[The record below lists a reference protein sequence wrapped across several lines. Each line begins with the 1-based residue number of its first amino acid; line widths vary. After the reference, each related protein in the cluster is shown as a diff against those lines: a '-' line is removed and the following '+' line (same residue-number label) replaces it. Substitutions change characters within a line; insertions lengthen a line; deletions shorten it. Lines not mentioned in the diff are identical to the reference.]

1 LITDQSSRFAKFPL
15 QNGLQKAAAVRIS
28 EGSCRMYESIIS
40 ACEVMDTLGLPRAV
54 ADFGSDRFIFAN
66 NAFLRVAG
74 IKEEMLPSLTLSEIV
89 KIHVGSVAWNTG
101 QLIPI
106 SVESYDQG
114 FIIRGHAV
122 FSDKGLVYLMVPLF
136 GDPSAD
142 FELGRSVGKEQERQR
157 LSRYVY
163 DRLVPE
169 LKSAISSLEAARR
182 HSRDQNDQFEEEF
195 EKVAQNLADLL
206 QATRAE
212 LLQEPERPVTI
223 ESA

>member
-1 LITDQSSRFAKFPL
+1 
-15 QNGLQKAAAVRIS
+15 
-28 EGSCRMYESIIS
+28 MYESIIS
-40 ACEVMDTLGLPRAV
+40 ACQVMDTLGLPRAV

-66 NAFLRVAG
+66 SAFLRVAG
-74 IKEEMLPSLTLSEIV
+74 LKDEMLRTLPLSEVV
-89 KIHVGSVAWNTG
+89 KMHVGSLAWNTG

-122 FSDKGLVYLMVPLF
+122 FGDNGVLYLMVPLF

-163 DRLVPE
+163 ERLVPE
-169 LKSAISSLEAARR
+169 LKSAISSIEAARR
-182 HSRDQNDQFEEEF
+182 HSRDENNQSEAEF
-195 EKVAQNLADLL
+195 EKVAENLTGLL

-223 ESA
+223 ETA

>member
-1 LITDQSSRFAKFPL
+1 
-15 QNGLQKAAAVRIS
+15 
-28 EGSCRMYESIIS
+28 MYESIIS
-40 ACEVMDTLGLPRAV
+40 ACKVMDTLGLPRAV

-66 NAFLRVAG
+66 SAFLRVAG
-74 IKEEMLPSLTLSEIV
+74 IKEEMLPSLTLSTIV
-89 KIHVGSVAWNTG
+89 TIHVGSVAWNTG

-106 SVESYDQG
+106 SVESYDEG

-122 FSDKGLVYLMVPLF
+122 FAENGLIYLMVPLF

-163 DRLVPE
+163 ERLVPE
-169 LKSAISSLEAARR
+169 LKTAISSIQAARGHL
-182 HSRDQNDQFEEEF
+182 HSEQEESEAEF
-195 EKVAQNLADLL
+195 EKIAQDLNGLL

-212 LLQEPERPVTI
+212 LLQEPEQPVTI
-223 ESA
+223 ELA

>member
-1 LITDQSSRFAKFPL
+1 
-15 QNGLQKAAAVRIS
+15 
-28 EGSCRMYESIIS
+28 MHESIIS
-40 ACEVMDTLGLPRAV
+40 ACKVMDTLGLPRAV

-66 NAFLRVAG
+66 SAFLRVAG
-74 IKEEMLPSLTLSEIV
+74 IKEEMLPSLTLSTIV

-106 SVESYDQG
+106 SVESYDEG

-122 FSDKGLVYLMVPLF
+122 FADSGLIYLMVPLF

-163 DRLVPE
+163 ERLVPE
-169 LKSAISSLEAARR
+169 LKTAISSIQAARR
-182 HSRDQNDQFEEEF
+182 HLRGKQEESEAEF
-195 EKVAQNLADLL
+195 EKIAQDLNGLL

-212 LLQEPERPVTI
+212 LLQEPEQPVTI

>member
-1 LITDQSSRFAKFPL
+1 
-15 QNGLQKAAAVRIS
+15 
-28 EGSCRMYESIIS
+28 MYESIIS
-40 ACEVMDTLGLPRAV
+40 ACKVMDTLGLPRAI

-66 NAFLRVAG
+66 SAFLRVAG
-74 IKEEMLPSLTLSEIV
+74 IKEAMLPTLPLSEIV
-89 KIHVGSVAWNTG
+89 KMHVGSVAWNTG

-106 SVESYDQG
+106 SVESYDEG

-122 FSDKGLVYLMVPLF
+122 FGDNGVVYLMVPLF

-163 DRLVPE
+163 ERLVPE
-169 LKSAISSLEAARR
+169 LKSAISSIEAARR
-182 HSRDQNDQFEEEF
+182 HSRDEQRQSEAEF
-195 EKVAQNLADLL
+195 EKVAENLAGLL

>member
-1 LITDQSSRFAKFPL
+1 
-15 QNGLQKAAAVRIS
+15 
-28 EGSCRMYESIIS
+28 MYESIIS
-40 ACEVMDTLGLPRAV
+40 ACKVMDTLGLPRAV

-66 NAFLRVAG
+66 SAFLRVAG
-74 IKEEMLPSLTLSEIV
+74 IKEEMLPSLTLSTIV

-106 SVESYDQG
+106 SVESYDEG

-122 FSDKGLVYLMVPLF
+122 FADSGLIYLMVPLF

-163 DRLVPE
+163 ERLVPE
-169 LKSAISSLEAARR
+169 LKTAISSIQAARR
-182 HSRDQNDQFEEEF
+182 HLRGKQEESEAEF
-195 EKVAQNLADLL
+195 EKIAQDLNGL
-206 QATRAE
+206 LEATRAE
-212 LLQEPERPVTI
+212 LLQEPEQPVTI

>member
-1 LITDQSSRFAKFPL
+1 
-15 QNGLQKAAAVRIS
+15 
-28 EGSCRMYESIIS
+28 MYDSIIS
-40 ACEVMDTLGLPRAV
+40 ACKVMDTLGLPRAV

-66 NAFLRVAG
+66 SAFLRVAG
-74 IKEEMLPSLTLSEIV
+74 IKEEMLPTLALSAVV
-89 KIHVGSVAWNTG
+89 KMHVGSLAWNTG

-122 FSDKGLVYLMVPLF
+122 FGDNGVLYLMVPLF

-163 DRLVPE
+163 ERLMPE
-169 LKSAISSLEAARR
+169 LKAAIASIQAARG
-182 HSRDQNDQFEEEF
+182 HSREEHPQFEAEF
-195 EKVAQNLADLL
+195 EKVAENLTGLL
-206 QATRAE
+206 EATRAE
-212 LLQEPERPVTI
+212 LLQEPEQPVTI

>member
-1 LITDQSSRFAKFPL
+1 
-15 QNGLQKAAAVRIS
+15 
-28 EGSCRMYESIIS
+28 
-40 ACEVMDTLGLPRAV
+40 MDTLGLPRAV

-66 NAFLRVAG
+66 SAFLRVVG
-74 IKEEMLPSLTLSEIV
+74 INEELLPTLTLSEIV
-89 KIHVGSVAWNTG
+89 KLHVGSVAWNTG

-122 FSDKGLVYLMVPLF
+122 FGDKGLVYLMVPLF

-163 DRLVPE
+163 ERLVPE
-169 LKSAISSLEAARR
+169 LRSAISAIEAARR
-182 HSRDQNDQFEEEF
+182 HSRDENHQSEAQFE
-195 EKVAQNLADLL
+195 KIAQDLGEL
-206 QATRAE
+206 LKATRAE
-212 LLQEPERPVTI
+212 LQEPERPLTI

>member
-1 LITDQSSRFAKFPL
+1 
-15 QNGLQKAAAVRIS
+15 
-28 EGSCRMYESIIS
+28 MYESIIS
-40 ACEVMDTLGLPRAV
+40 ACKVMDTLGLPRAV

-66 NAFLRVAG
+66 RAFLRVAG
-74 IKEEMLPSLTLSEIV
+74 IKEEMLPSLTLSTIV
-89 KIHVGSVAWNTG
+89 KLHVGSVAWNTG

-122 FSDKGLVYLMVPLF
+122 FGDSGLVYLMVPLF

-163 DRLVPE
+163 ERLVPE
-169 LKSAISSLEAARR
+169 LKTAISSIEAARR
-182 HSRDQNDQFEEEF
+182 HSHDGRQESEAEF
-195 EKVAQNLADLL
+195 ERIAQDLNGLL

-212 LLQEPERPVTI
+212 LLQEPEQPVTI

>member
-1 LITDQSSRFAKFPL
+1 
-15 QNGLQKAAAVRIS
+15 
-28 EGSCRMYESIIS
+28 MYESIIS
-40 ACEVMDTLGLPRAV
+40 ACKVMDTLGLPRAV
-54 ADFGSDRFIFAN
+54 ADFGSDRFIFAHS
-66 NAFLRVAG
+66 AFLRAAG
-74 IKEEMLPSLTLSEIV
+74 IKEEMLPELALSDIV
-89 KIHVGSVAWNTG
+89 KMHVGSVAWNTG

-122 FSDKGLVYLMVPLF
+122 FGDQGLLYLMVPLF

-163 DRLVPE
+163 ERLVPE
-169 LKSAISSLEAARR
+169 LKSAIASIEAARR
-182 HSRDQNDQFEEEF
+182 HSRDEHQESEAKFERIAE
-195 EKVAQNLADLL
+195 NLASLL

-212 LLQEPERPVTI
+212 LLQEPEQPVTI

>member
-1 LITDQSSRFAKFPL
+1 
-15 QNGLQKAAAVRIS
+15 
-28 EGSCRMYESIIS
+28 MYKSIIS
-40 ACEVMDTLGLPRAV
+40 ACEVMDALGLPRAV

-66 NAFLRVAG
+66 SAFLRVVG
-74 IKEEMLPSLTLSEIV
+74 INEELLPTLTLSAIV
-89 KIHVGSVAWNTG
+89 KLHVGSVAWNTG

-122 FSDKGLVYLMVPLF
+122 FGDKGLVYLMVPLF

-157 LSRYVY
+157 LSRYAY
-163 DRLVPE
+163 ERLVPE
-169 LKSAISSLEAARR
+169 LRNAISAIEAARG
-182 HSRDQNDQFEEEF
+182 HSRDENHQSEAQFE
-195 EKVAQNLADLL
+195 KIAQDLSDLL

-212 LLQEPERPVTI
+212 LQEPERPVTI

>member
-1 LITDQSSRFAKFPL
+1 
-15 QNGLQKAAAVRIS
+15 
-28 EGSCRMYESIIS
+28 MYESIIS

-66 NAFLRVAG
+66 SAFLRVAG
-74 IKEEMLPSLTLSEIV
+74 IKAEMLPSLALSTIV
-89 KIHVGSVAWNTG
+89 KLHVGSVAWNTG

-106 SVESYDQG
+106 SVESYDEG

-122 FSDKGLVYLMVPLF
+122 FGDSGLVYLMVPLF

-163 DRLVPE
+163 ERLLPE
-169 LKSAISSLEAARR
+169 LKTAISSIEAARR
-182 HSRDQNDQFEEEF
+182 HLRDEREESEAEF
-195 EKVAQNLADLL
+195 EKIAQDLNGLL

-212 LLQEPERPVTI
+212 LLQEPQQPLTI

>member
-1 LITDQSSRFAKFPL
+1 
-15 QNGLQKAAAVRIS
+15 
-28 EGSCRMYESIIS
+28 MHESIIS
-40 ACEVMDTLGLPRAV
+40 ACKVMDTLGLPRAV

-66 NAFLRVAG
+66 SAFLRVAG
-74 IKEEMLPSLTLSEIV
+74 IKEDMLPNLALSTVVEL
-89 KIHVGSVAWNTG
+89 HVGSVAWNTG

-122 FSDKGLVYLMVPLF
+122 FADSGLIYLMVPLF

-163 DRLVPE
+163 ERLVPE
-169 LKSAISSLEAARR
+169 LKTAISSIEAARR
-182 HSRDQNDQFEEEF
+182 HMHDEQEESEAEF
-195 EKVAQNLADLL
+195 EKAVQELNGLL
-206 QATRAE
+206 QATHEE
-212 LLQEPERPVTI
+212 LLKEPEQPVTI

>member
-1 LITDQSSRFAKFPL
+1 
-15 QNGLQKAAAVRIS
+15 
-28 EGSCRMYESIIS
+28 MYESIIS

-66 NAFLRVAG
+66 SAFLRVVG
-74 IKEEMLPSLTLSEIV
+74 VKKEMLPSLALSTIV
-89 KIHVGSVAWNTG
+89 KLQVGSVAWNTG

-122 FSDKGLVYLMVPLF
+122 FGDSGLVYLMVPLF
-136 GDPSAD
+136 GDPSSD

-163 DRLVPE
+163 ERLVPE
-169 LKSAISSLEAARR
+169 LKTAISSIEAARR
-182 HSRDQNDQFEEEF
+182 RLHNEQSDAEF
-195 EKVAQNLADLL
+195 EKIAQDLNVLL
-206 QATRAE
+206 QVTRAE
-212 LLQEPERPVTI
+212 LLQEPEQPVTI
-223 ESA
+223 ETA

>member
-1 LITDQSSRFAKFPL
+1 
-15 QNGLQKAAAVRIS
+15 
-28 EGSCRMYESIIS
+28 MYESIIS
-40 ACEVMDTLGLPRAV
+40 ACKVMDTLGLPRAV

-66 NAFLRVAG
+66 SAFLRVAG
-74 IKEEMLPSLTLSEIV
+74 IKEEMLPSLTLSTIV

-106 SVESYDQG
+106 SVESYDEG

-122 FSDKGLVYLMVPLF
+122 FADSGLIYLMVPLF

-163 DRLVPE
+163 ERLVPE
-169 LKSAISSLEAARR
+169 LKTAISSIQAARR
-182 HSRDQNDQFEEEF
+182 HLRGKQEESEAEF
-195 EKVAQNLADLL
+195 EKIAQDLNGLL

-212 LLQEPERPVTI
+212 LLQEPQQPVTI

>member
-1 LITDQSSRFAKFPL
+1 
-15 QNGLQKAAAVRIS
+15 
-28 EGSCRMYESIIS
+28 
-40 ACEVMDTLGLPRAV
+40 MDTLGLPRAV

-66 NAFLRVAG
+66 STFLRVAG
-74 IKEEMLPSLTLSEIV
+74 IKAETLPSLTLSAIV
-89 KIHVGSVAWNTG
+89 KLHVGSVAWNTG

-106 SVESYDQG
+106 SIESYDQG

-122 FSDKGLVYLMVPLF
+122 FADSGLIYLMVPLF

-163 DRLVPE
+163 ERLVPA
-169 LKSAISSLEAARR
+169 LKTAISSIEAARR
-182 HSRDQNDQFEEEF
+182 HMHDEQEESEAEF
-195 EKVAQNLADLL
+195 DKIAQDLSDLL

-212 LLQEPERPVTI
+212 LQEPEQPVTI

>member
-1 LITDQSSRFAKFPL
+1 
-15 QNGLQKAAAVRIS
+15 
-28 EGSCRMYESIIS
+28 MYESIIS

-66 NAFLRVAG
+66 SAFLRVTG
-74 IKEEMLPSLTLSEIV
+74 IKAEVLPSLTLSTIV
-89 KIHVGSVAWNTG
+89 TLHVGSVAWNTG

-122 FSDKGLVYLMVPLF
+122 FGDSGLVYLMIPLF

-157 LSRYVY
+157 LSRYFY
-163 DRLVPE
+163 ERLVPE
-169 LKSAISSLEAARR
+169 LKTAISSIEAARR
-182 HSRDQNDQFEEEF
+182 HLHDDQEESEAEF
-195 EKVAQNLADLL
+195 EKIAQDLNGLL
-206 QATRAE
+206 QVTRAE
-212 LLQEPERPVTI
+212 LLQEPEQPVTI

>member
-1 LITDQSSRFAKFPL
+1 
-15 QNGLQKAAAVRIS
+15 
-28 EGSCRMYESIIS
+28 MYESIIS

-74 IKEEMLPSLTLSEIV
+74 IKEEMLPSLTLSAIV

-163 DRLVPE
+163 ERLAPE
-169 LKSAISSLEAARR
+169 LKSAISSIEAARR
-182 HSRDQNDQFEEEF
+182 NSRDRRDQFEAEF
-195 EKVAQNLADLL
+195 EKIAENLAGLL

>member
-1 LITDQSSRFAKFPL
+1 
-15 QNGLQKAAAVRIS
+15 
-28 EGSCRMYESIIS
+28 MYESIIS
-40 ACEVMDTLGLPRAV
+40 ACKVMDTLGLPRAV

-66 NAFLRVAG
+66 SAFLRVAG
-74 IKEEMLPSLTLSEIV
+74 IKEEMLPSLTLSTIV

-106 SVESYDQG
+106 SVESYDEG

-122 FSDKGLVYLMVPLF
+122 FADSGLIYLMVPLF

-163 DRLVPE
+163 ERLVPE
-169 LKSAISSLEAARR
+169 LKTAISSIQAARR
-182 HSRDQNDQFEEEF
+182 HLHSEQEESEAEF
-195 EKVAQNLADLL
+195 EKIAQDLNGLL

-212 LLQEPERPVTI
+212 LLQEPEQPVTI
-223 ESA
+223 ELA

>member
-1 LITDQSSRFAKFPL
+1 
-15 QNGLQKAAAVRIS
+15 
-28 EGSCRMYESIIS
+28 MYESIIS

-106 SVESYDQG
+106 SVESYDEG

-122 FSDKGLVYLMVPLF
+122 FAENGLIYLMVPLF

-163 DRLVPE
+163 ERLVPE
-169 LKSAISSLEAARR
+169 LKTAISSIEAARR
-182 HSRDQNDQFEEEF
+182 HMQDEQEESEAEF
-195 EKVAQNLADLL
+195 EKIVQDLNGLL
-206 QATRAE
+206 QATREE
-212 LLQEPERPVTI
+212 LLQEPEQPVTI

>member
-1 LITDQSSRFAKFPL
+1 
-15 QNGLQKAAAVRIS
+15 
-28 EGSCRMYESIIS
+28 MYESIIS
-40 ACEVMDTLGLPRAV
+40 ACKVMDTLGLPRAV

-66 NAFLRVAG
+66 SAFLRVAG
-74 IKEEMLPSLTLSEIV
+74 IKEEMLPSLTLSTIV
-89 KIHVGSVAWNTG
+89 TIHVGSVAWNTG

-106 SVESYDQG
+106 SVESYDEG

-122 FSDKGLVYLMVPLF
+122 FAENGLIYLMVPLF

-163 DRLVPE
+163 ERLVPA
-169 LKSAISSLEAARR
+169 LKTAISSIEAARR
-182 HSRDQNDQFEEEF
+182 HMHDEQEESEAEF
-195 EKVAQNLADLL
+195 EKIAQDLNGLL

-212 LLQEPERPVTI
+212 LLQEPEQPVTI